1 MLIFCNHHNV
11 MLSSFSEWAVQVKS
25 DSSPLTI
32 ADSKAN
38 ALICSEL
45 NRITPHI
52 PIVSEE
58 TKLVSYATRSSYKLW
73 WCVDPLDGTKE
84 FIKRN
89 GQVRASGAGTNCY
102 LKAEFMS
109 AIVRLS

>member
-1 MLIFCNHHNV
+1 MKMKVGIPATLLLHAITTIQSLIP
-11 MLSSFSEWAVQVKS
+11 SSEWAVQVKS

-45 NRITPHI
+45 TRIAPHI

-58 TKLVSYATRSSYKLW
+58 TKLVSYETRSSYKLW

-89 GQVRASGAGTNCY
+89 GQV
-102 LKAEFMS
+102 
-109 AIVRLS
+109 